1 MSSIRII
8 HIIHNFESTETH
20 CLSVFASFFLCV
32 IIGYRL
38 EIQSSF
44 LIKRSCSERRI
55 FMDNILL
62 CSNHIPLVTSIHNT
76 FIEKYMLRANGS
88 YVKVYLYLSKCIQA
102 GEEDLSISSLA
113 DQMEN
118 TEKDVIRALNYWE
131 KQGLMRITRSEDGA
145 DILGIDVLNPD
156 ETAAAGTTTVPVTTG
171 AKRSSVSAGAA
182 AAPSETRTAPS
193 AEHVQKSAES
203 PAAASA
209 TETRA
214 SKISAVKTGGATD
227 KVPSTGHIAGNA
239 AAGNTSAGGPV
250 TGNTTVRNTT
260 AESTP
265 KVIKVTTEQM
275 NRLADNDDFCWT
287 CNVVE
292 SYLGRPI
299 KPKEMQLIT
308 YLYDTLHFSSEL
320 ILHLYE
326 YCISLGKTSSNYIQ
340 AVALSW
346 DEKQVRTPEDAQNA
360 TTEYNAAYT
369 AVSKSLALGRSLAAV
384 EKEFVDRWQNKWSMD
399 LSVILEACNR
409 TMLKLQHGDFKYT
422 EGILDRWHKSG
433 VHTLTDIQKADEAF
447 AMEKAAKKAAEQAGN
462 GSGMVQH
469 GLSKTQA
476 AALEK
481 RLLNA

>member
-1 MSSIRII
+1 
-8 HIIHNFESTETH
+8 
-20 CLSVFASFFLCV
+20 
-32 IIGYRL
+32 
-38 EIQSSF
+38 
-44 LIKRSCSERRI
+44 
-55 FMDNILL
+55 MDNILL

-145 DILGIDVLNPD
+145 EIFGIDVLNPD
-156 ETAAAGTTTVPVTTG
+156 ETMETATSIHKTAGHHGTETAASLDAPAAQTSVSGSRKAGSKKHTQDTYTEAAGRTSASSQILTG
-171 AKRSSVSAGAA
+171 STPASPQNPADSASASPQNLA
-182 AAPSETRTAPS
+182 DSASTSPQNPADSAPASMLISADTASISTQTPP
-193 AEHVQKSAES
+193 
-203 PAAASA
+203 PAA
-209 TETRA
+209 
-214 SKISAVKTGGATD
+214 KATD
-227 KVPSTGHIAGNA
+227 A
-239 AAGNTSAGGPV
+239 
-250 TGNTTVRNTT
+250 
-260 AESTP
+260 P
-265 KVIKVTTEQM
+265 KTIHVTTEQM

-292 SYLGRPI
+292 SYLGHPV

-326 YCISLGKTSSNYIQ
+326 YCISLGKTSTNYIQ

-346 DEKQVRTPEDAQNA
+346 DEKQVKTPEDAQNA
-360 TTEYNAAYT
+360 STEYNAAYT
-369 AVSKSLALGRSLAAV
+369 AISKSLALGRSLAMV

-422 EGILDRWHKSG
+422 EGILDRWHRSG
-433 VHTLTDIQKADEAF
+433 VHTLADIQKADEAF
-447 AMEKAAKKAAEQAGN
+447 AREKAAKKAAEHAGN

-481 RLLNA
+481 QLLNA

>member
-1 MSSIRII
+1 
-8 HIIHNFESTETH
+8 
-20 CLSVFASFFLCV
+20 
-32 IIGYRL
+32 
-38 EIQSSF
+38 
-44 LIKRSCSERRI
+44 
-55 FMDNILL
+55 MDNILL

-145 DILGIDVLNPD
+145 EIFGIDVLNPD
-156 ETAAAGTTTVPVTTG
+156 ETMEIATSIHKAAGHAGAETAASPGVAAQGSASDAKKDVSKKHTQNSYPKTASRTSASSQILAGSTSASTQSPVD
-171 AKRSSVSAGAA
+171 SVSASPLNFADS
-182 AAPSETRTAPS
+182 APASPQILPDAVS
-193 AEHVQKSAES
+193 ASSQHPA
-203 PAAASA
+203 PAAKAA
-209 TETRA
+209 DAPKT
-214 SKISAVKTGGATD
+214 IS
-227 KVPSTGHIAGNA
+227 
-239 AAGNTSAGGPV
+239 
-250 TGNTTVRNTT
+250 
-260 AESTP
+260 
-265 KVIKVTTEQM
+265 VTTEQM

-292 SYLGRPI
+292 SYLGHPI

-346 DEKQVRTPEDAQNA
+346 DEKQVKTPEDAQNA

-369 AVSKSLALGRSLAAV
+369 AISKSLALGRSLAAV

-422 EGILDRWHKSG
+422 EGILDRWHHSG
-433 VHTLTDIQKADEAF
+433 VHTLADIQKADEAF
-447 AMEKAAKKAAEQAGN
+447 AREKAAKKAAEQAGN

-481 RLLNA
+481 QLLNV

>member
-1 MSSIRII
+1 
-8 HIIHNFESTETH
+8 
-20 CLSVFASFFLCV
+20 
-32 IIGYRL
+32 
-38 EIQSSF
+38 
-44 LIKRSCSERRI
+44 
-55 FMDNILL
+55 MDNILL

-145 DILGIDVLNPD
+145 EIFGIDVLNPD
-156 ETAAAGTTTVPVTTG
+156 ETMETATSIHKAAGHHGTETAASLDAPAAQTSASGSRKAGSKKHTQDTYTEAAGRTSASSQILTG
-171 AKRSSVSAGAA
+171 STPASPQNPADSASTSPQNPADSAPASMLISADTASVSTQT
-182 AAPSETRTAPS
+182 PP
-193 AEHVQKSAES
+193 
-203 PAAASA
+203 PAD
-209 TETRA
+209 
-214 SKISAVKTGGATD
+214 KATD
-227 KVPSTGHIAGNA
+227 A
-239 AAGNTSAGGPV
+239 
-250 TGNTTVRNTT
+250 
-260 AESTP
+260 P
-265 KVIKVTTEQM
+265 KTIHVTTEQM

-292 SYLGRPI
+292 SYLGHPV

-326 YCISLGKTSSNYIQ
+326 YCISLGKTSTNYIQ

-346 DEKQVRTPEDAQNA
+346 DEKQVKTPEDAQNA
-360 TTEYNAAYT
+360 STEYNAAYT
-369 AVSKSLALGRSLAAV
+369 AISKSLALGRSLAMV

-422 EGILDRWHKSG
+422 EGILDRWHRSG
-433 VHTLTDIQKADEAF
+433 VHTLADIQKADEAF
-447 AMEKAAKKAAEQAGN
+447 AREKAAKKAAEHAGN

-481 RLLNA
+481 QLLNA

>member
-1 MSSIRII
+1 
-8 HIIHNFESTETH
+8 
-20 CLSVFASFFLCV
+20 
-32 IIGYRL
+32 
-38 EIQSSF
+38 
-44 LIKRSCSERRI
+44 
-55 FMDNILL
+55 MDNILL

-145 DILGIDVLNPD
+145 DILGIDVLTPD
-156 ETAAAGTTTVPVTTG
+156 ETAAAGNTTVPVTAG

-193 AEHVQKSAES
+193 TGHVHKSAES
-203 PAAASA
+203 PAA

-214 SKISAVKTGGATD
+214 SKTSAVKTGAATD
-227 KVPSTGHIAGNA
+227 KAPSTGHTAGNA
-239 AAGNTSAGGPV
+239 ATGNTS
-250 TGNTTVRNTT
+250 TGSSVIGSTIVRNTT
-260 AESTP
+260 AGGSAAESTP
-265 KVIKVTTEQM
+265 KAIEVTTEQM

-346 DEKQVRTPEDAQNA
+346 DEKQVRTPEDAQNV